1 MGMIEGHTEADLKQG
16 NRQIIVEDL
25 EDADS
30 ISASIV
36 TDIAYRQLGFDNNA
50 PRLVRDATVRK
61 LKILAG
67 AVLKEMFEPDQD
79 AETAQRHADALRC
92 YAKLRWPD

>member
-16 NRQIIVEDL
+16 IRQIIVKDL
-25 EDADS
+25 EDADR

-79 AETAQRHADALRC
+79 AETTQRHADALRC